1 MMQGK
6 IGFIGMG
13 SMAQAILKGWK
24 STDLFAPDQFAAYA
38 PNQKKL
44 QKNAE
49 EIGFTPYSDITLLIN
64 DCSVLIVSCK
74 PDQVENA
81 LGGVRDLLV
90 GKAIISIAALW
101 TYERYMA
108 LLPEGARCQF
118 VMPNTPA
125 MAKAG
130 MFLFEDK
137 NSLLPE
143 ELQAAK
149 EWFCSIGKVEV
160 IPTKLMGIASCIA
173 GSAPAFVDMMMEGL
187 SDAAVSCGMPR
198 DMSYRLIAQMVVGS
212 GRLMQESGEHPGA
225 LKDAVCSPGGSTIL
239 GVEALDKAGFRAACQ
254 EAVHATMKRT

>member
-1 MMQGK
+1 MQGK

-24 STDLFAPDQFAAYA
+24 CTDLFAEDQFAAYA
-38 PNQKKL
+38 PNQEKL
-44 QKNAE
+44 KKNAE
-49 EIGFTPYSDITLLIN
+49 EIGFRPYSDLPSLVR
-64 DCSVLIVSCK
+64 DCSVLVVACK
-74 PDQVENA
+74 PDQVEEA
-81 LGGVRDLLV
+81 LGGVKEYLA
-90 GKAIISIAALW
+90 GKALISIAALW
-101 TYERYMA
+101 TFERYAA
-108 LLPEGARCQF
+108 LLGDGVRCQF

-125 MAKAG
+125 MAREG

-143 ELQAAK
+143 ELEAAK
-149 EWFCSIGKVEV
+149 EWFSSIGKVET
-160 IPTKLMGIASCIA
+160 IPTCLMGIASCIA

-239 GVEALDKAGFRAACQ
+239 GVEALDQAGFRAACQ
-254 EAVHATMKRT
+254 AAVHATMKRT

>member
-1 MMQGK
+1 MQGK

-24 STDLFAPDQFAAYA
+24 TTELFVPDQFAAYA
-38 PNQKKL
+38 PNQQKL

-49 EIGFTPYSDITLLIN
+49 EIGFTPYSDLTLLVS
-64 DCSVLIVSCK
+64 DCNVLIMACK
-74 PDQVENA
+74 PDQVEGVLHE
-81 LGGVRDLLV
+81 LGDSLK

-101 TYERYMA
+101 TYERYAA
-108 LLPEGARCQF
+108 LLPDGTRCQF

-125 MAKAG
+125 MVKEGA
-130 MFLFEDK
+130 FLFEDR
-137 NSLLPE
+137 NSLAEE
-143 ELQAAK
+143 ELQLAK
-149 EWFCSIGKVEV
+149 EWFSALGTVEV
-160 IPTKLMGIASCIA
+160 IPTRLMGIASCVA

-212 GRLMQESGEHPGA
+212 GRLLQVTGQHPGA

-239 GVEALDKAGFRAACQ
+239 GVEALDQAGFRAACQ
-254 EAVHATMKRT
+254 AAVHATMKRT

>member
-1 MMQGK
+1 MQGK

-13 SMAQAILKGWK
+13 SMAQAILRGWK
-24 STDLFAPDQFAAYA
+24 STDLFKEDQFAAYA

-49 EIGFTPYSDITLLIN
+49 EIGFTPYGDLSALAK
-64 DCSVLIVSCK
+64 DCSVLVMSCK
-74 PDQVENA
+74 PDQVE
-81 LGGVRDLLV
+81 GVLVEMGDLLN
-90 GKAIISIAALW
+90 GKAILSIAALW
-101 TYERYMA
+101 TYERYVA

-125 MAKAG
+125 MVKEGA
-130 MFLFEDK
+130 FLFEDQ

-143 ELQAAK
+143 ELELAK
-149 EWFCSIGKVEV
+149 QWFSALGTVEV
-160 IPTKLMGIASCIA
+160 IPTKLMGIASCVA

-212 GRLMQESGEHPGA
+212 GRLLQVTGQHPGA

-239 GVEALDKAGFRAACQ
+239 GVEALDQAGFRAACQ
-254 EAVHATMKRT
+254 AAVHATMKRT

>member
-1 MMQGK
+1 MQGK

-24 STDLFAPDQFAAYA
+24 CTELFAPDQFAAYA
-38 PNQKKL
+38 PNQEKL
-44 QKNAE
+44 RKNAE
-49 EIGFTPYSDITLLIN
+49 EIGFYLYSDLPSLVA
-64 DCSVLIVSCK
+64 DCSVLVVACK
-74 PDQVENA
+74 PDQVEGA
-81 LGGVRDLLV
+81 LAEVKDLLR
-90 GKAIISIAALW
+90 GKALLSIAALW
-101 TYERYMA
+101 TYERYAA
-108 LLPEGARCQF
+108 LLGDGVRCQF

-125 MAKAG
+125 MAREG

-143 ELQAAK
+143 ELAEAQA
-149 EWFCSIGKVEV
+149 WFSSIGKVEV
-160 IPTKLMGIASCIA
+160 IPTHLMGIASCIA

-212 GRLMQESGEHPGA
+212 GRLLQESGEHPGA

-239 GVEALDKAGFRAACQ
+239 GVEALDQAGFRAACQ
-254 EAVHATMKRT
+254 AAVHATMKRT

>member
-24 STDLFAPDQFAAYA
+24 CTDHFDEDQFAAYA
-38 PNQKKL
+38 PNQEKL
-44 QKNAE
+44 QKNAR
-49 EIGFTPYSDITLLIN
+49 EIGFTPYSDLPSLVR
-64 DCSVLIVSCK
+64 DCNTLIVACK
-74 PDQVENA
+74 PDQVESA
-81 LGGVRDLLV
+81 LGAVKEALR
-90 GKAIISIAALW
+90 GKALLSIAALW
-101 TYERYMA
+101 TFERYTA
-108 LLPEGARCQF
+108 LLGEEVRCQF

-125 MAKAG
+125 MAREG
-130 MFLFEDK
+130 MFLFEDR

-143 ELQAAK
+143 ELAEAK
-149 EWFCSIGKVEV
+149 EWFSSIGKVEV
-160 IPTKLMGIASCIA
+160 IPTRLMGIASCIA

-212 GRLMQESGEHPGA
+212 GRLLQESGEHPGA

-239 GVEALDKAGFRAACQ
+239 GVEALDQAGFRAACQ
-254 EAVHATMKRT
+254 AAVHATMKRT

>member
-1 MMQGK
+1 MQGK

-24 STDLFAPDQFAAYA
+24 TTDLFTEDQFAAYA
-38 PNQKKL
+38 PNKQKL

-49 EIGFTPYSDITLLIN
+49 EIGFAPYSDLALLVR
-64 DCSVLIVSCK
+64 DCGVLIMACK
-74 PDQVENA
+74 PDQVESVLRELGDA
-81 LGGVRDLLV
+81 LQ

-101 TYERYMA
+101 TYERYAA

-125 MAKAG
+125 MVKEGA
-130 MFLFEDK
+130 FLFEDR
-137 NSLLPE
+137 NSLTE
-143 ELQAAK
+143 GELALAK
-149 EWFCSIGKVEV
+149 EWFSALGTVEV
-160 IPTKLMGIASCIA
+160 IPTKLMGIASCVA

-212 GRLMQESGEHPGA
+212 GRLLQVTGQHPGA

-239 GVEALDKAGFRAACQ
+239 GVEALDQAGFRAACQ
-254 EAVHATMKRT
+254 AAVHATMKRT

>member
-1 MMQGK
+1 MQGK
-6 IGFIGMG
+6 IGFVGMG

-24 STDLFAPDQFAAYA
+24 STALFAEDQFAAYA
-38 PNQKKL
+38 PNQEKL
-44 QKNAE
+44 RKNAK
-49 EIGFTPYSDITLLIN
+49 EIGFEPYSDLPSLMR
-64 DCSVLIVSCK
+64 DCNTLIVACK
-74 PDQVENA
+74 PDQVERA
-81 LGGVRDLLV
+81 LGGVKEQLA
-90 GKAIISIAALW
+90 GKTLISIAALW
-101 TYERYMA
+101 TFERYA
-108 LLPEGARCQF
+108 ELLGDGVRVQF

-130 MFLFEDK
+130 MFLFEDN

-143 ELQAAK
+143 ELDAVKQ
-149 EWFCSIGKVEV
+149 WFSSIGEVEV

-212 GRLMQESGEHPGA
+212 GRLLQESGEHPGA